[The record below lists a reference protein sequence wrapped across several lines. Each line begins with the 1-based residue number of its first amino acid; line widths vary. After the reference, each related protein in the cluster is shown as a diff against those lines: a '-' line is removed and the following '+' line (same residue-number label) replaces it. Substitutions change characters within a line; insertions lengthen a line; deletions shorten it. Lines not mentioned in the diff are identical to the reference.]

1 MCPAAPAVDYPPRGR
16 SCFSA
21 ALATRLAA
29 AGFRVI
35 DPQTL
40 PRLSES
46 TSTDKWGAKSGM
58 PAL

>member
-1 MCPAAPAVDYPPRGR
+1 MDYPPHGR

-21 ALATRLAA
+21 ALITRLAA

-35 DPQTL
+35 DQQTR
-40 PRLSES
+40 PRLSKS